1 MLDMLRRILYDLN
14 IMRNSIIATIFC
26 VAISGCTTTAN
37 QVVYEYINSSISD
50 QNKESQFLI
59 DKGACL
65 QKSYVVTFPDAPN
78 LANIGAGGAGSAYL
92 RGFLIGQYNKAMS
105 SAKADKQQIFDGCM
119 LEKGYKKVI
128 VGNDE

>member
-1 MLDMLRRILYDLN
+1 MLDMLRRILYGLN

-26 VAISGCTTTAN
+26 VAISGCITTAN

-65 QKSYVVTFPDAPN
+65 QRSYAVTFPAAPN
-78 LANIGAGGAGSAYL
+78 LANTSSAYL
-92 RGFLIGQYNKAMS
+92 RGYLIGQYNNAMS

>member
-1 MLDMLRRILYDLN
+1 
-14 IMRNSIIATIFC
+14 MRNSIIATIFC
-26 VAISGCTTTAN
+26 VAISGCITNTN
-37 QVVYEYINSSISD
+37 QVVYEYINPSILD

-65 QKSYVVTFPDAPN
+65 QRSYVVTLPNAPN
-78 LANIGAGGAGSAYL
+78 LANTSGFL
-92 RGFLIGQYNKAMS
+92 RGYLQGQYNKAMS

>member
-1 MLDMLRRILYDLN
+1 MLRRILYSLT
-14 IMRNSIIATIFC
+14 IMRDSIIATIFC
-26 VAISGCTTTAN
+26 VAISGCITTTN

-65 QKSYVVTFPDAPN
+65 QRSYVVTFPNAPN
-78 LANIGAGGAGSAYL
+78 LANTSGFL
-92 RGFLIGQYNKAMS
+92 RGYLQGQYDKAMS